1 MDSFKFNP
9 YFQGGISGDMYRA
22 DLPVREFKDFG
33 IENYPAYL
41 DVNEEAAVFGKNPQF
56 GVDPSIAGPTRFTQA
71 TMGGKTE
78 GIGDSLLRGLFEGA
92 TGQLQRELAKRGLSS
107 KKQRRMAGDE
117 MGRYRES
124 NPSDKTAALMEM
136 IFDGLSENLG
146 SNIAYGSRTGLEAF
160 KPSARTKLG

>member
-33 IENYPAYL
+33 IENYPAYQ
-41 DVNEEAAVFGKNPQF
+41 DVIRDAEVFGKNPQF

-71 TMGGKTE
+71 AMGGKAE

-92 TGQLQRELAKRGLSS
+92 TGQLQRELEKRGLSS
-107 KKQRRMAGDE
+107 KKERMAGDE
-117 MGRYRES
+117 MGHYRES
-124 NPSDKTAALMEM
+124 NEPDKTANLMGM
-136 IFDGLSENLG
+136 IFGGLSKNLG
-146 SNIAYGSRTGLEAF
+146 SNIAYGSMTGLEAF
-160 KPSARTKLG
+160 KPSARPKLG

>member
-9 YFQGGISGDMYRA
+9 YFPGGISGDMYRA

-33 IENYPAYL
+33 IENYPAYQ
-41 DVNEEAAVFGKNPQF
+41 DVIRDAEVFGKNPQF

-71 TMGGKTE
+71 AMGGKTE

-92 TGQLQRELAKRGLSS
+92 TGQLQRELEKRGLSS
-107 KKQRRMAGDE
+107 KKERMAGEE
-117 MGRYRES
+117 MGRYRE
-124 NPSDKTAALMEM
+124 NNERDKTADLMGM
-136 IFDGLSENLG
+136 IFGGLSKNLG
-146 SNIAYGSRTGLEAF
+146 SNIAYGSMTGLEAF

>member
-9 YFQGGISGDMYRA
+9 YFPGGISGDMYRA
-22 DLPVREFKDFG
+22 DLPVREFKDFA

-71 TMGGKTE
+71 AMGGQPE
-78 GIGDSLLRGLFEGA
+78 GIGDSLLRGLFDGA
-92 TGQLQRELAKRGLSS
+92 TRQLQIELAKRGLSS
-107 KKQRRMAGDE
+107 KKERMAGDE
-117 MGRYRES
+117 MGSYRK
-124 NPSDKTAALMEM
+124 NNKPDKTEYLMGM
-136 IFDGLSENLG
+136 IFDGLSKNLG
-146 SNIAYGSRTGLEAF
+146 SNIAYGSMTGLEAF

>member
-9 YFQGGISGDMYRA
+9 YFQGGLSGDMYRA

-33 IENYPAYL
+33 IENYPAYQ
-41 DVNEEAAVFGKNPQF
+41 DVIRDAEVFGKDPQF

-71 TMGGKTE
+71 AMGGQPE

-107 KKQRRMAGDE
+107 KKERMAGEE
-117 MGRYRES
+117 MGRYRE
-124 NPSDKTAALMEM
+124 NNERDKTADLMGM
-136 IFDGLSENLG
+136 IFGGLSKNLG
-146 SNIAYGSRTGLEAF
+146 SNIAYGSMTGLEAF

>member
-9 YFQGGISGDMYRA
+9 YFPGGISGDMYRA
-22 DLPVREFKDFG
+22 DLPVREFKDFA

-71 TMGGKTE
+71 AMGGQPE
-78 GIGDSLLRGLFEGA
+78 GIGDSLLRGLFKGA
-92 TGQLQRELAKRGLSS
+92 AGQLDIELAKRGLSP
-107 KKQRRMAGDE
+107 KERMAGEE
-117 MGRYRES
+117 MGRYRE
-124 NPSDKTAALMEM
+124 NNERDKTADLMGM
-136 IFDGLSENLG
+136 IFGGLSKNLG
-146 SNIAYGSRTGLEAF
+146 SNIAYGSMTGLEAF

>member
-22 DLPVREFKDFG
+22 DLPVREFKDFA

-41 DVNEEAAVFGKNPQF
+41 DVNEEAAIFGKNPQF

-71 TMGGKTE
+71 AMGGKTE

-92 TGQLQRELAKRGLSS
+92 TGQLQRELEKRGLSS
-107 KKQRRMAGDE
+107 KKERMAGEE

-124 NPSDKTAALMEM
+124 NDPDKTADLMGM
-136 IFDGLSENLG
+136 LFGGLSKNLG
-146 SNIAYGSRTGLEAF
+146 SNIAYGSMTGLEAF
-160 KPSARTKLG
+160 KPSPRTKLG

>member
-33 IENYPAYL
+33 IENYPAYQ
-41 DVNEEAAVFGKNPQF
+41 DVIRDAEVFGKNPQF

-71 TMGGKTE
+71 AMGGKPE

-107 KKQRRMAGDE
+107 KKERMAGDA

-124 NPSDKTAALMEM
+124 NDPDKTADLMEM

-146 SNIAYGSRTGLEAF
+146 SNIAYGSMTGLEAF